1 MSVVTQLPPQS
12 SYLQPNS
19 YVDIRPQRRVLVDP
33 ILEEKDK
40 FHPTMA
46 AKMPLELSLATK
58 EKFTEAKNIIN
69 NRVDDGV
76 PDAGDELVVVPLG
89 TNSAISSRYRNGD

>member
-1 MSVVTQLPPQS
+1 
-12 SYLQPNS
+12 
-19 YVDIRPQRRVLVDP
+19 
-33 ILEEKDK
+33 
-40 FHPTMA
+40 
-46 AKMPLELSLATK
+46 MPLELSLATK